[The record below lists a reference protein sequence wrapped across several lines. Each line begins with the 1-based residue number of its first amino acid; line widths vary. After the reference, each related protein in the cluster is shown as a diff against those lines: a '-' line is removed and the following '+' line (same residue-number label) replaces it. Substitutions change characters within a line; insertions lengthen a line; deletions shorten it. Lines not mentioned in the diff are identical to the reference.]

1 MASIIPTAAAR
12 SRSVVAA
19 VVLGTALTAGGT
31 RAASAERVGAAAPL
45 GADGQDVVRD
55 ITRYCQACWR
65 NARLD
70 PDRWADC
77 TQQVFARL
85 LERVPADKWAGLL
98 RDESEERKEFFRAID
113 AVKKR
118 TQRAR
123 RYAELTPDVRDD
135 RSWAADPIRDQ
146 REAVRFA
153 ANAVLSARQ
162 RRIVEMSAAG
172 WAVPD
177 IASELNTTPERVSDE
192 KYKAI
197 RKLRTHLGVDAEA

>member
-31 RAASAERVGAAAPL
+31 RAASAARVGAAAPL